1 MVEHS
6 KFKST
11 QPSPRADESLCRGCY
26 HYVKWQKKI
35 TKPAEILKQ
44 IKEVG
49 NPGPPEEILP
59 ATSETHA

>member
-26 HYVKWQKKI
+26 VYLVAKK
-35 TKPAEILKQ
+35 TPAEILEQ
-44 IKEVG
+44 NKEVG